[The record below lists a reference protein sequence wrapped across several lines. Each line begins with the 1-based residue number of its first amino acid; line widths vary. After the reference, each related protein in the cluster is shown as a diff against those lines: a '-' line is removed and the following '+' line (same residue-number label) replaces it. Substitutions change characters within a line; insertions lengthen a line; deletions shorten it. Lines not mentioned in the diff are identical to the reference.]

1 MAQAKEKLDYTALVR
16 ALRAEGP
23 QKLYLLWG
31 EEDYLREQFAQ
42 ELRRACLGDSDD
54 GFDYKRFDG
63 AAPDIGEVQEAVDA
77 MPFFSERV
85 YVELRGFDVNKCK
98 AEDAERFKAILADL
112 PDFCTMAII
121 LPTDYEPDGRL
132 GLFKAIRKYGSVV
145 RFTAQGQQQLVR
157 WIVRRVE
164 AGGKKIG
171 RGEAEYLIFNC
182 GELMTHL
189 ANEISKLTH
198 YVSGEEVTRADID
211 AVTDRSTQASVFQMT
226 DALAARDYDTA
237 ARILSELLGRREN
250 PIMLLAMIG
259 RQFRQLLAAR
269 AARDYRLG
277 GDYVAEVCGIG
288 MDFIVRKLMDAAR
301 GFTLAQLTRA
311 VRLCAETDY
320 AMKSSS
326 ADDEALLVDLL
337 LQLAAGG
344 PA

>member
-1 MAQAKEKLDYTALVR
+1 MAQKEKLDYTALVR
-16 ALRAEGP
+16 TLRAEGP
-23 QKLYLLWG
+23 GRLYLLWG

-42 ELRRACLGDSDD
+42 ELRRACLGESDD

-63 AAPDIGEVQEAVDA
+63 SAPDPGEVQEAADA

-85 YVELRGFDVNKCK
+85 YIELRGFDLNKCK
-98 AEDAERFKAILADL
+98 AEDAERFKAILSDL
-112 PDFCTMAII
+112 PDSCTMAIL
-121 LPTDYEPDGRL
+121 LPTGYEPDGRL

-145 RFTAQGQQQLVR
+145 HFTAQGQQQLVR
-157 WIVRRVE
+157 WISRRVE
-164 AGGKKIG
+164 AGGKRIG
-171 RGEAEYLIFNC
+171 RSEAEYLIFNC

-198 YVSGEEVTRADID
+198 YASGESITRADID

-237 ARILSELLGRREN
+237 ARILAELLGRRES

-259 RQFRQLLAAR
+259 RQLRQLLVAR
-269 AARDYRLG
+269 TAREYRLG
-277 GDYVAEVCGIG
+277 SAYVAEVCGIS

-311 VRLCAETDY
+311 VSLCAETDY

-326 ADDEALLVDLL
+326 ADDEELLVDLL
-337 LQLAAGG
+337 LELAAGG
-344 PA
+344 AA